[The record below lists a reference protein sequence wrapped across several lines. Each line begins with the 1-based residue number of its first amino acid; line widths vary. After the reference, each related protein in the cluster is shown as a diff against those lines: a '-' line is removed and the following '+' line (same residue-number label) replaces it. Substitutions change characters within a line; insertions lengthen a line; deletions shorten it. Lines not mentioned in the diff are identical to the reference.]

1 MIKKSVKF
9 QLINLIIWI
18 LFIACMLLVINLNL
32 VTYEQYKELNN
43 QNSKNTLLDLTKT
56 YSLYVEKYGDDFTI
70 SPNAIDMMA
79 TDYGLEMTYIKKE
92 GASYVRKY
100 TTLTDENGKKQ
111 TDTVLT
117 DLEVIEALNFGQTYS
132 NEITLFGTDYYGYYI
147 PVDGST
153 SSDSYVLFFA
163 LNIETENNKIVSYA
177 INTTVSSLKIV
188 IGSIIIFGAL
198 SFFLLNRLTKPLL
211 DLTIYFE
218 KIKELDLT
226 ENVPSY
232 IIQKKNEI
240 GKLGNAIEGFRKE
253 VSGLLRMIQDS
264 SNSVAASSDQIKD
277 MSALVEQTSK
287 EISTVI
293 SEIANGAVEQAKDVG
308 NGAENLKSLG
318 EIIDGNLLNTSNLE
332 KGLNIVLERKDDC
345 LDIVKGLSEK
355 NEHYNELRSS
365 IAKTIEDTNDSVG
378 IISKASEMIKE
389 IASQTNLLSLNA
401 AIEAARAGEQGKGF
415 AVVAGEIGTLASQSN
430 TFVKEID
437 EVLNMLKEK
446 VNKSFEVLREMEET
460 GNSQNDSVIE
470 TTNRFEEISAE
481 LDDIRVTLKKLNT
494 SSDEMYTN
502 KNNMVLMIDSLSS
515 ISEENAS
522 STEETAASVEQSLS
536 AVATLTQHSKDLE
549 LLAAHL
555 NNEITRFKLT
565 SEDNLL

>member
-1 MIKKSVKF
+1 MIKKSIKF
-9 QLINLIIWI
+9 QLIALITGI
-18 LFIACMLLVINLNL
+18 LFLACLLLVINLN
-32 VTYEQYKELNN
+32 VVSYEQYKELNN

-79 TDYGLEMTYIKKE
+79 TDYELDMTYIKKE
-92 GASYVRKY
+92 GTSYVRKY
-100 TTLTDENGKKQ
+100 TTLIDENGKKLN
-111 TDTVLT
+111 DTALT
-117 DLEVIEALNFGQTYS
+117 DLEVIEALNLGQTYS
-132 NEITLFGTDYYGYYI
+132 NEITLFGSDYYGYYF
-147 PVDGST
+147 PVDGNT
-153 SSDSYVLFFA
+153 SSDSYILFFA
-163 LNIETENNKIVSYA
+163 LNIETENNKIISYA

-188 IGSIIIFGAL
+188 IGSIIIFGAIT
-198 SFFLLNRLTKPLL
+198 FFLLNRLTKPLL

-218 KIKELDLT
+218 KIRELDLT

-240 GKLGNAIEGFRKE
+240 GKLGRAIEGFRKE

-460 GNSQNDSVIE
+460 GNSQNNSVIE

-494 SSDEMYTN
+494 SSDEMHTN

-555 NNEITRFKLT
+555 NNEISRFKLT